1 MADFTDETVERYD
14 EFADDLD
21 SETLVT
27 VEACTATEAGTQE
40 RFSYVKIR
48 IGEAEARFLQGG
60 ALDLA
65 QVVENYGSLAAQAIP
80 GSTQTG
86 QN

>member
-21 SETLVT
+21 NETLVT
-27 VEACTATEAGTQE
+27 VEACTAIETGTQQ
-40 RFSYVKIR
+40 RFKYVKIR
-48 IGEAEARFLQGG
+48 IGEAEARLLQGR

-65 QVVENYGSLAAQAIP
+65 QVIENYGSLAEQAIP
-80 GSTQTG
+80 RSNETG
-86 QN
+86 D